1 MSVLDPVLF
10 LSARLTPS
18 AVLADADVG
27 RRCARRFIH
36 MADGGIKVVWTC
48 GAEREFPDET
58 AVDVEYLADH
68 LPAQHHHKHHLT
80 HKE

>member
-1 MSVLDPVLF
+1 MG
-10 LSARLTPS
+10 
-18 AVLADADVG
+18 G

-36 MADGGIKVVWTC
+36 RAEGGVKVVWAC

-58 AVDVEYLADH
+58 AVDVEILADH
-68 LPAQHHHKHHLT
+68 LPAVHHHKHHLT